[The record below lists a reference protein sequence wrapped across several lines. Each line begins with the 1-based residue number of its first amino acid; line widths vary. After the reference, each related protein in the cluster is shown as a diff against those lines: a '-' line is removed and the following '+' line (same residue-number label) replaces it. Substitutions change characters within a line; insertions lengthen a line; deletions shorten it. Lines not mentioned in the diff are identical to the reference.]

1 MEASVY
7 HKPKECRKT
16 YEGVGGAEPAEAARN
31 LTESPTE
38 AWSSPPSRIQLP
50 NTTSTRDVNMEGY
63 LCNRGYRDGAQAIHP
78 SIDPSLHQHP
88 SIQQPSIHPSI
99 IHPQTNMT
107 LFQLPLSPATSICIR
122 FSSWLVIQETR
133 HSGSIPVRFL
143 SVSLLLLGDRAPQ
156 PMSTRKRSF
165 RGSFLHPVSLI
176 LSFRSAAR
184 EFGVT
189 LVFRPLFTTAD
200 N

>member
-1 MEASVY
+1 MEL
-7 HKPKECRKT
+7 R
-16 YEGVGGAEPAEAARN
+16 
-31 LTESPTE
+31 
-38 AWSSPPSRIQLP
+38 PSIHL
-50 NTTSTRDVNMEGY
+50 
-63 LCNRGYRDGAQAIHP
+63 LIHP
-78 SIDPSLHQHP
+78 SISIHLFNNHPFTHP
-88 SIQQPSIHPSI
+88 SST
-99 IHPQTNMT
+99 HPQTNMT